1 MKLNFKLFLTFL
13 SAMMVFSGAFAQTS
27 VNSDTISIKK
37 GFETSLIYNGK
48 ALSMRQFSTMTS
60 GMDDVQTYISRA
72 NLNRGFATGF
82 ALTSGFLIGWSIGG
96 VIAGQEMNWGIAGA
110 GAGAFLVALPFIAGY
125 NSNAKRAAE
134 IYNSKIGAKN
144 GSSLK
149 LGMTNNGFGLKLVF

>member
-48 ALSMRQFSTMTS
+48 ALSMRQFSTMTT
-60 GMDDVQTYISRA
+60 GMDDVQKYISRA

-96 VIAGQEMNWGIAGA
+96 VRD
-110 GAGAFLVALPFIAGY
+110 
-125 NSNAKRAAE
+125 KR
-134 IYNSKIGAKN
+134 
-144 GSSLK
+144 
-149 LGMTNNGFGLKLVF
+149 